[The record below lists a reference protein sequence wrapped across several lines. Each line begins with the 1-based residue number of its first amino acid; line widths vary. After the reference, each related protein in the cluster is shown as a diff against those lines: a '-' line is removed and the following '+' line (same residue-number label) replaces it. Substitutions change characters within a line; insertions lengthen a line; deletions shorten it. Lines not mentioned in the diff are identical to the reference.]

1 MNKSIAIITYST
13 VTFDS
18 NNQMYVNRAIGK
30 LLDDLSAKY
39 NKIYYVASRAD
50 LDSSLYDSQ
59 GKSIYNYRVKS
70 NKVKFIFVNNI
81 ISYSMIGRIS
91 GMFNNLFFLIKK
103 LKNIDYYYL
112 NLPSFSNAIFA
123 LYLLFKKKYVIS
135 YIGSNWDDTG
145 PLRLQKKLNN
155 FIARFAFK
163 IYTMIQ
169 NYIIKKSHFIL
180 VTGNYLFK
188 KYSSINDRIELTVP
202 MTSFAK
208 INLDK
213 KENICHKSYKILYVG
228 RISYEKGFDL
238 LVDVMNSL
246 GSEFSL
252 DAIGPIDKLMK
263 EKVGEL
269 KNNDNINIVGYINN
283 PDQLKEY
290 FKKANLF
297 IFLTKGEGF
306 PRVIYE
312 AMLSGLPVI
321 TSNLDTIKVS
331 LGENRALY
339 VENNVEEIVN
349 SIKKIF
355 SDKKLYKRLQ
365 NEGVQFTNNIFNQT
379 AADQLN
385 HLINKY

>member
-1 MNKSIAIITYST
+1 
-13 VTFDS
+13 
-18 NNQMYVNRAIGK
+18 MYVNRAIGK

-59 GKSIYNYRVKS
+59 GKSIYSYSVKS
-70 NKVKFIFVNNI
+70 DNVKFIFINNI
-81 ISYSMIGRIS
+81 TNYSMIGRIS
-91 GMFNNLFFLIKK
+91 GMFNNLIFLIKK

-112 NLPSFSNAIFA
+112 TLPSFSNATFA

-283 PDQLKEY
+283 PNQLKEY

-365 NEGVQFTNNIFNQT
+365 KEGVQFTNNIFNQT